1 MSSTFSPHSAQTHAR
16 LNALSDLPSPAEA
29 DVKITTLPPASG
41 REFLRFIR
49 RTR

>member
-16 LNALSDLPSPAEA
+16 LNALRDLPSPAEA
-29 DVKITTLPPASG
+29 DVKMTAFPPASA
-41 REFLRFIR
+41 REFLRFMR